1 MNNADMMA
9 AAERLRRC
17 AEELAAIAKSM
28 GAASRVE
35 VPLEKAKEIEARHG
49 AMARRLVEELGNSGI
64 DAKVVDVCE
73 GPTVVRIKIEL
84 PPGVKYSQVTDLC
97 DNLQFS
103 FHVKSLRIEAPVPG
117 EEYVGIEIPKQV
129 PEEVSFADTV
139 LPEALPILQSVVVNK
154 LPVVVGKGVDGKTIV
169 DDLAAMPHLIVGG
182 APGEGKAQ
190 FMHSFLCGLIANRS
204 PEDVRFII
212 ADTKCVEYS
221 QYEGLPHLDVPVI
234 TDNRKIVFALRWAVT
249 EMENRLKMFARARV
263 RNIEDFNLR
272 SPMPQS
278 DMFGDDGQTGIN
290 ASLPKSVPYIVIV
303 MDDFADAVETA
314 KDEIVPDVARLTA
327 KARAAGIHL
336 VLVTQRPDS
345 KVLPGTIKANVPGRL
360 AFKTASSSDSRL
372 IFDDT
377 GAEHL
382 IGEGD
387 CLFRRKDGIVCRAQA
402 PEISEW
408 EIDEIVAEAKA
419 KSAAGL
425 WEKIPKCSEDDF
437 KKAIEV
443 VRKTQKASVSHFQRK
458 LGYGYNHAAALMDRL
473 EAEGYIGPQSGT
485 GPRKINWERFSE

>member
-1 MNNADMMA
+1 M
-9 AAERLRRC
+9 
-17 AEELAAIAKSM
+17 
-28 GAASRVE
+28 
-35 VPLEKAKEIEARHG
+35 
-49 AMARRLVEELGNSGI
+49 
-64 DAKVVDVCE
+64 
-73 GPTVVRIKIEL
+73 
-84 PPGVKYSQVTDLC
+84 
-97 DNLQFS
+97 
-103 FHVKSLRIEAPVPG
+103 
-117 EEYVGIEIPKQV
+117 
-129 PEEVSFADTV
+129 
-139 LPEALPILQSVVVNK
+139 
-154 LPVVVGKGVDGKTIV
+154 
-169 DDLAAMPHLIVGG
+169 
-182 APGEGKAQ
+182 
-190 FMHSFLCGLIANRS
+190 
-204 PEDVRFII
+204 
-212 ADTKCVEYS
+212 
-221 QYEGLPHLDVPVI
+221 
-234 TDNRKIVFALRWAVT
+234 
-249 EMENRLKMFARARV
+249 
-263 RNIEDFNLR
+263 
-272 SPMPQS
+272 
-278 DMFGDDGQTGIN
+278 TG
-290 ASLPKSVPYIVIV
+290 
-303 MDDFADAVETA
+303 
-314 KDEIVPDVARLTA
+314 
-327 KARAAGIHL
+327 RAAGIHL